1 VVDSD
6 HQDRHRAY
14 QRTPGELALPPSYL
28 LLPGI
33 ARSPSSRVGRRA
45 PPHHLSPELVPVNPS
60 QNRHHHHLQHVE
72 EIRKPSVVH
81 PRRPCSIAP
90 P

>member
-45 PPHHLSPELVPVNPS
+45 PPHHLSPELVPVNP
-60 QNRHHHHLQHVE
+60 
-72 EIRKPSVVH
+72 RKTVTTIIFSMS
-81 PRRPCSIAP
+81 RRFGNHQ
-90 P
+90 